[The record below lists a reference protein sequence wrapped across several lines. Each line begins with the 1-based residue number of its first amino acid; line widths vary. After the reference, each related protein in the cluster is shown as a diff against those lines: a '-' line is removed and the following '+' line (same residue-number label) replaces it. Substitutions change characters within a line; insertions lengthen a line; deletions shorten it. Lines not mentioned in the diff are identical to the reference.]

1 MEVQWPPH
9 EGIDTMA
16 QRVEHHPLEAAF
28 SALIDHGLDG
38 AGEALHLGGSV
49 TAAAPARPFPD

>member
-1 MEVQWPPH
+1 
-9 EGIDTMA
+9 MA